1 MKYKHVLKLANVTKK
16 YGNRVI
22 LENVNLEILE
32 GKIHIL
38 LGPSGHGKSTLLR
51 IMCLLEECQE
61 GEIEIFNHK
70 IDLTNDTY
78 IKKVRKNIYPKVSI
92 LYQQL
97 HLWPHLKS
105 RDNII
110 LPIVDKWDRQK
121 KSEYKRLV
129 KHFSLLGI
137 LKQYP
142 NQLSLGQKQ
151 RIAIVRNLLID
162 SKIYLWDEVSSALDK
177 DNTLKVIEEIDYQI
191 RKSKTFVIVTHDI
204 FFLKELFNR
213 FYYNKIY

>member
-1 MKYKHVLKLANVTKK
+1 MA
-16 YGNRVI
+16 
-22 LENVNLEILE
+22 
-32 GKIHIL
+32 
-38 LGPSGHGKSTLLR
+38 
-51 IMCLLEECQE
+51 
-61 GEIEIFNHK
+61 
-70 IDLTNDTY
+70 
-78 IKKVRKNIYPKVSI
+78 
-92 LYQQL
+92 
-97 HLWPHLKS
+97 
-105 RDNII
+105 
-110 LPIVDKWDRQK
+110 K

-213 FYYNKIY
+213 FYYNKKLGGIWKVENKNLVDISETLKNEYPFLI